1 MTPFR
6 APAPALPRAQ
16 VAHARRADPLPA
28 VHRRIV
34 FNAQGLEHEHEH
46 EHEQASQTNRFARL
60 AVSSGHRI
68 NRKRLSFR
76 APARPR
82 ARVAHAQRADPLPAV
97 HRRLVFNA
105 QGLEHEHEQA
115 SQTNRFVRT
124 ALSSGHRIN
133 RKRLSFRAPARPRAR
148 VAHAPRADPL
158 PAVHRRLVFNAQGL
172 EHEHEQASQTN
183 RFVRIAL
190 SSGHRINRKRLS
202 FRAPA
207 PARVE
212 RCPNRQSLA
221 GPRTVP
227 RCSYELHQRTLTLDS
242 RSNASQ
248 RSRGCSSMVERQ
260 LPKLHTR
267 VRFPSPAPIKFQ
279 T

>member
-6 APAPALPRAQ
+6 APAPARPRAQ
-16 VAHARRADPLPA
+16 
-28 VHRRIV
+28 
-34 FNAQGLEHEHEH
+34 
-46 EHEQASQTNRFARL
+46 
-60 AVSSGHRI
+60 
-68 NRKRLSFR
+68 
-76 APARPR
+76 
-82 ARVAHAQRADPLPAV
+82 
-97 HRRLVFNA
+97 
-105 QGLEHEHEQA
+105 
-115 SQTNRFVRT
+115 
-124 ALSSGHRIN
+124 
-133 RKRLSFRAPARPRAR
+133 

-158 PAVHRRLVFNAQGL
+158 PAVHRRIVFYAQGL
-172 EHEHEQASQTN
+172 EHEHKHEHEREHEQASQTN
-183 RFVRIAL
+183 RFVQIAV

-221 GPRTVP
+221 GPRTMP